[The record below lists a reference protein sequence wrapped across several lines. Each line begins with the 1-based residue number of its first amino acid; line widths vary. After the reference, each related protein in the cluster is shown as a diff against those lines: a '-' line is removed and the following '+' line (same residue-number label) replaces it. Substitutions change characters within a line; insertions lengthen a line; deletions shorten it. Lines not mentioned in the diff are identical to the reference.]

1 MVRMSGLLDAVE
13 EFGVNWY
20 HDMDHVDCADW
31 VEKEIHDM
39 KRIDLDRTWII
50 FEGG

>member
-39 KRIDLDRTWII
+39 KRIDLDWTGFI